1 MNLNEDVIVVIFIGI
16 DPGLAGGIGI
26 INTEDNSA
34 IAYKYTPDKLIE
46 VLHTLVDKDNVHFTV
61 EQVHAMPKQ
70 GVSSTFTF
78 GTGYGMILGILRAN
92 GIIPQNAKPSVWKR
106 KLGVTADKQT
116 SIHKAMK
123 LFPNTSLLPTPRCR
137 VPSDGLA
144 EALLIAEYGR
154 LTYKQNK

>member
-1 MNLNEDVIVVIFIGI
+1 MLFVGI
-16 DPGLAGGIGI
+16 DPGLTGGIGI
-26 INTEDNSA
+26 IDTDNNTA
-34 IAYKYTPDKLIE
+34 VAYRYTPDKLIE
-46 VLHTLVDKDNVHFTV
+46 VLQTLVNKDNAHFTV

-92 GIIPQNAKPSVWKR
+92 GIIPQDAEPSVWKR
-106 KLGVTADKQT
+106 KLRVTADKQT
-116 SIHKAMK
+116 SIHRAMK

-154 LTYKQNK
+154 LTYKQK

>member
-1 MNLNEDVIVVIFIGI
+1 MIFVGI
-16 DPGLAGGIGI
+16 DPGLTGGIGI
-26 INTEDNSA
+26 IDTDNNTA
-34 IAYKYTPDKLIE
+34 VAYRYTPDKLIE
-46 VLHTLVDKDNVHFTV
+46 VLQTLVNKDNAHFTV

-92 GIIPQNAKPSVWKR
+92 GIIPQDAKPSVWKR
-106 KLGVTADKQT
+106 KLRVTADKQT
-116 SIHKAMK
+116 SIHRAMK
-123 LFPNTSLLPTPRCR
+123 LFPNTSLLPTSRCR

-154 LTYKQNK
+154 LTYKQK